1 MSCVIEE
8 IDPAADPLRY
18 EDALERILI
27 ESGRDATK
35 FLAAVFAFLHAK
47 TSFFAQ
53 PDASKVLARLLRDV
67 KKAAPP
73 GKGVPS
79 GFFGSKAAEPPA
91 KHASAAAPRQ
101 EPQAPAAHTNGTSQ
115 VRLMLCC
122 AVPCSPRQ
130 WCWKVVMMQHDQG
143 SDSRLCS
150 SVPQA

>member
-27 ESGRDATK
+27 ESSRDATK

-47 TSFFAQ
+47 TNFFSQ

-73 GKGVPS
+73 GKGVSS
-79 GFFGSKAAEPPA
+79 GFLGSKAAEPPA
-91 KHASAAAPRQ
+91 KHASAAAPVQ

-115 VRLMLCC
+115 VRPTQCC
-122 AVPCSPRQ
+122 AVPCKSETLLL
-130 WCWKVVMMQHDQG
+130 VGLNDG
-143 SDSRLCS
+143 
-150 SVPQA
+150 A